1 MYFKDNDVML
11 FNLSCSRHFPSKN
24 SGMDIFCM
32 NICGPYFDGGNL
44 EELCAYEPFNGNEK
58 CSSRGKKPGYAI
70 PVDSA
75 GKNMLTNK

>member
-1 MYFKDNDVML
+1 
-11 FNLSCSRHFPSKN
+11 
-24 SGMDIFCM
+24 M

-58 CSSRGKKPGYAI
+58 CSSRGNKPGYAI
-70 PVDSA
+70 PVDLA